1 MTRPGPKPRDPAE
14 RFFKMVEKTDSCWLW
29 TGGKT
34 PGGYGKFWNGKR
46 EEVAHRFAYRL
57 LAGAFDETLDLDHLC
72 RVRHCVNPAHLEPV
86 TRSVNLRRG
95 ELAGPLDGGQG
106 AARQRAKT
114 QCPQGH
120 EYTPENTYVLPSRPT
135 ARYCRRCHL
144 LSTRARRSGMTL
156 SEYVAAFGS

>member
-72 RVRHCVNPAHLEPV
+72 RVRHCVNPAHLEAV
-86 TRSVNLRRG
+86 TNRENMIRG
-95 ELAGPLDGGQG
+95 ESPS
-106 AARQRAKT
+106 ARQFRAAVCKYGH
-114 QCPQGH
+114 PLQGDNVIS
-120 EYTPENTYVLPSRPT
+120 TKSG
-135 ARYCRRCHL
+135 RRCRECERERWRQ
-144 LSTRARRSGMTL
+144 SYQRRK
-156 SEYVAAFGS
+156 AAG